1 MLRLINHSGIAKD
14 ADGRALTGPLGV
26 TVALY
31 KDKAAGAPVR
41 LETQI
46 VQAAGNLLNANPG
59 RRDAPK
65 DVKIRKD
72 LRFGVP
78 RPFVSFCKRVGGTP
92 FTQFLRNVY
101 RVTAGEYCSTAL
113 KEPTPEVPPMA

>member
-1 MLRLINHSGIAKD
+1 MTVLVLISSSLLGQERGATASVLRLISHSGIAKD

-31 KDKAAGAPVR
+31 KDEAGGAPVR

-46 VQAAGNLLNANPG
+46 VQADGNLSNANPG

-72 LRFGVP
+72 
-78 RPFVSFCKRVGGTP
+78 
-92 FTQFLRNVY
+92 
-101 RVTAGEYCSTAL
+101 
-113 KEPTPEVPPMA
+113 